1 MQING
6 SRDIREILKQGLA
19 GTYDR
24 SLYDRIRKNWDK
36 VAKPLDS
43 MGRFEDLTAKV
54 GAIQG
59 RIDPVFEKSAILV
72 FCADNGIVEEHVSQ
86 SGQEVTAI
94 CAENIAAGKTAV
106 GVMAAMIRA
115 DVTAVN
121 VGIANPVSDA
131 VLPFCVRKGTRNF
144 LKEPAMTG
152 EEVYQAMQ
160 TGMNLVLAWKQKGLT
175 HKKEVIEQ
183 ALLQY
188 GLRETDTF
196 TILQTVGG
204 LDIAAMAGA
213 IIGGAVYHMPIVLD
227 GVISLVAAL
236 VAERLLPNVRDFLI
250 PSHRSKEPAAEK
262 ISEKLR
268 LDPVIDAKMAVGEG
282 TGAVM
287 MLTLLKQA
295 ALVYQSC
302 NSFEAAGVE
311 QYERYTK

>member
-1 MQING
+1 
-6 SRDIREILKQGLA
+6 
-19 GTYDR
+19 
-24 SLYDRIRKNWDK
+24 
-36 VAKPLDS
+36 
-43 MGRFEDLTAKV
+43 
-54 GAIQG
+54 
-59 RIDPVFEKSAILV
+59 
-72 FCADNGIVEEHVSQ
+72 
-86 SGQEVTAI
+86 
-94 CAENIAAGKTAV
+94 
-106 GVMAAMIRA
+106 MAAMIRA

-160 TGMNLVLAWKQKGLT
+160 TGMDLVLAGKQKGYQLLGIGEMGIGNTTTSAAMTAVMLGLSADTVTGKGAGLDEQGLT

-183 ALLQY
+183 ALLRY

>member
-1 MQING
+1 MNQLLQEQYERLGISPEVSAFG
-6 SRDIREILKQGLA
+6 EKIEASLKQ
-19 GTYDR
+19 
-24 SLYDRIRKNWDK
+24 
-36 VAKPLDS
+36 
-43 MGRFEDLTAKV
+43 RFEEIDARAEYNQLKV
-54 GAIQG
+54 LKAMQDN
-59 RIDPVFEKSAILV
+59 RVSAGC
-72 FCADNGIVEEHVSQ
+72 FNYA
-86 SGQEVTAI
+86 SGYVYDGQ
-94 CAENIAAGKTAV
+94 
-106 GVMAAMIRA
+106 
-115 DVTAVN
+115 
-121 VGIANPVSDA
+121 
-131 VLPFCVRKGTRNF
+131 GTRNF

-160 TGMNLVLAWKQKGLT
+160 TGMDLVLAGKQKGYQLLGIGEMGIGNTTTSAAMTAVMLGLSADTVTGKGAGLDEQGLT

-183 ALLQY
+183 ALLRY

-311 QYERYTK
+311 QYKRYTK